1 MNNKKIK
8 VLLIGLLLI
17 GLLLIGISFCIFILY
32 NISKDNKVKEK
43 VSVIAEKFYEETY
56 YQTINKDIL
65 KEFTENG
72 IIISLEELIE
82 YEEEAKE
89 DYKEY
94 DMSKSN
100 IKIYPKK
107 PYNKEDY
114 IIKIKL
120 YQK

>member
-1 MNNKKIK
+1 MNNKKVKI
-8 VLLIGLLLI
+8 LLILGLLLVVI
-17 GLLLIGISFCIFILY
+17 LFIAAMLS
-32 NISKDNKVKEK
+32 NIIKDNKTKEK
-43 VSVIAEKFYEETY
+43 INIIVEKFYEETY
-56 YQTINKDIL
+56 YQTTNKDIL
-65 KEFTENG
+65 KEFTDKG

-82 YEEEAKE
+82 YEEEDKKE
-89 DYKEY
+89 YKEY

-120 YQK
+120 YRK

>member
-1 MNNKKIK
+1 MNNKKLK
-8 VLLIGLLLI
+8 VLLIGLLLV
-17 GLLLIGISFCIFILY
+17 GISFCIFILY

-120 YQK
+120 YRK